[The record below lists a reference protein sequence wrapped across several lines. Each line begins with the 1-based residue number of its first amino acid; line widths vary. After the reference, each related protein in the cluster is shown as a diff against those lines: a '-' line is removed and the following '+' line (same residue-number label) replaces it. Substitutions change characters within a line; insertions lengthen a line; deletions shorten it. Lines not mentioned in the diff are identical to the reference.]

1 MVTMHFE
8 DIQRVMLQNKQI
20 LEMFPFLWPVD
31 DDGNRIPLEAF
42 QFHTTLADKIPHG
55 WGLVF
60 AKDLFERTRKIVLS
74 ENIGLEN
81 YQYIRIGIGGNRI
94 SIVGNIKNEKLQEL
108 FDEIEYLSERTCAD
122 CGAPATRTS
131 ILTELPV
138 CETCAMIISQK
149 RGGPSREFKKYTPSE
164 WIRFDGS
171 RVFVYDGKEWKERK
185 DESGEE
191 KEE

>member
-8 DIQRVMLQNKQI
+8 DVQRVMLQNKQI

-31 DDGNRIPLEAF
+31 EDGNKIPLEVF
-42 QFHTTLADKIPHG
+42 QFHATLADKIPQG
-55 WGLVF
+55 WGRVF

-74 ENIGLEN
+74 EGIGLEN
-81 YQYIRIGIGGNRI
+81 YQFIRIGVGGNRI

-108 FDEIEYLSERTCAD
+108 FDEIEYISERICVD

-131 ILTELPV
+131 TITDLPV
-138 CETCAMIISQK
+138 CENCAMIISQK

-185 DESGEE
+185 EESGEE